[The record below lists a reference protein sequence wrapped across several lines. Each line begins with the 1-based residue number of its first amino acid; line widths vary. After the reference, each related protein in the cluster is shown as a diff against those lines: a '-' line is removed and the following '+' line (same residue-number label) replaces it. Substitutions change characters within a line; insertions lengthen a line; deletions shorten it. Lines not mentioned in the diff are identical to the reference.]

1 MKTHPAFRSTKRVCV
16 ICGKALRKTSGGTET
31 TYGYHTMLQML
42 GYPWPA
48 DKAHPSCVREKMLEK
63 QRIMPS

>member
-1 MKTHPAFRSTKRVCV
+1 MHPAFRNAKRVCV

-31 TYGYHTMLQML
+31 TYGYHSTLQRL

-48 DKAHPSCVREKMLEK
+48 DKAHPSCVREKMQEK
-63 QRIMPS
+63 QRDMTP